1 MGRKGQDG
9 RSLKGVKQAKQVL
22 QSDGALSVTHKTGK
36 AILQTSSRKFA
47 PLLLFLTFAAI
58 IPFVAP
64 SVYLLHVLILAH
76 IFVIYAASWD
86 ILSGYTG
93 QMNLGHSMF
102 FGLSAYAVAIT
113 NTMLKTPLFISVL
126 LGIFSAFLLSV
137 AVGIPCLRL
146 RGPYLAITTFSFSW
160 VLFLLASSAMI
171 WLSGGEEGV
180 RGVKTFVAGT
190 VPNYYLSLALMLTS
204 IFILHRIAS
213 SEIGLILK
221 AIKEDEDAAMAC
233 GIDTTKYKL
242 LAFILSGT
250 FAGIA
255 GAFYAQYMR
264 IVTVDVVTLELSASA
279 IAFSLVGGVGTII
292 GPAVGAYIL
301 TILFE
306 GFAWLA
312 DYRVLI
318 YNLIIVSFVL
328 FLPGGLMSLRGLWGK
343 KRGVRGHD

>member
-1 MGRKGQDG
+1 MGKPTGQASLTEEVERDG
-9 RSLKGVKQAKQVL
+9 RMLGL
-22 QSDGALSVTHKTGK
+22 GRLGK
-36 AILQTSSRKFA
+36 LGTTSRKFA
-47 PLLLFLTFAAI
+47 VVVFLLLATI
-58 IPFVAP
+58 IPFIAP

-86 ILSGYTG
+86 ILTGYTG
-93 QMNLGHSMF
+93 QLNLGHAMF
-102 FGLSAYAVAIT
+102 FGLSAYVVAIT
-113 NTMLKTPLFISVL
+113 NTMLKTPLFLSVL
-126 LGIFSAFLLSV
+126 MGITSALVLSLT
-137 AVGIPCLRL
+137 VGLPCLRL

-180 RGVKTFVAGT
+180 RGVKTFVIGSI
-190 VPNYYLSLALMLTS
+190 PNYYLSLILMIIS
-204 IFILHRIAS
+204 VYILYRIAN
-213 SEIGLILK
+213 SETGLILK

-233 GIDTTKYKL
+233 GIDTTRYKL
-242 LAFILSGT
+242 LAFVLSGT

-264 IVTVDVVTLELSASA
+264 IVTVDVVALELSASA
-279 IAFSLVGGVGTII
+279 IAFSLVGGIGTII
-292 GPAVGAYIL
+292 GPAMGAYIL

-312 DYRVLI
+312 DYRVFI

-328 FLPGGLMSLRGLWGK
+328 FLPGGLMSLRDLL
-343 KRGVRGHD
+343 KRKEEVEKVKEEVGRT

>member
-1 MGRKGQDG
+1 MGKIG
-9 RSLKGVKQAKQVL
+9 RM
-22 QSDGALSVTHKTGK
+22 DTT
-36 AILQTSSRKFA
+36 SRKFA
-47 PLLLFLTFAAI
+47 LVAFLLLAAV
-58 IPFVAP
+58 IPFIAP

-86 ILSGYTG
+86 ILTGYTG
-93 QMNLGHSMF
+93 QLNLGHAMF
-102 FGLSAYAVAIT
+102 FGLSAYVVAIT
-113 NTMLKTPLFISVL
+113 NTMLKTPLFLSVL
-126 LGIFSAFLLSV
+126 MGITSALILSL
-137 AVGIPCLRL
+137 AVGLPCLRL

-180 RGVKTFVAGT
+180 RGVKTFVVGS
-190 VPNYYLSLALMLTS
+190 VPNYYLSLVLMIVS
-204 IFILHRIAS
+204 VYILYRIAS
-213 SEIGLILK
+213 SETGLILK

-233 GIDTTKYKL
+233 GIDTTRYKL

-264 IVTVDVVTLELSASA
+264 IVTVDVVALELSASA
-279 IAFSLVGGVGTII
+279 IAFSLVGGIGTII
-292 GPAVGAYIL
+292 GPAMGAYIL

-328 FLPGGLMSLRGLWGK
+328 FLPGGLMSLRDLVKGKREAEEGLGEVK
-343 KRGVRGHD
+343 KEVGRI